1 MIILKGFLF
10 LKIFCISA
18 LLSVA
23 FAHDASDKV
32 LAKKIFG
39 NFITPTKLTPESV
52 GKYNKGCLNGGVEL
66 PVKGETWQH
75 INSKRGRNWGHPRLM
90 NFTKDLSKRVQT
102 LDGWGYIGD
111 LGNPRGGPT
120 LMAMLLTK

>member
-10 LKIFCISA
+10 LKLFCISA
-18 LLSVA
+18 LLSVT
-23 FAHDASDKV
+23 FAHDASDKL

-39 NFITPTKLTPESV
+39 NFTTPTKLTSESV

-75 INSKRGRNWGHPRLM
+75 INSKRGRNWGHPQLID
-90 NFTKDLSKRVQT
+90 FTKDLSQKVA
-102 LDGWGYIGD
+102 DFGWMGLYIGD
-111 LGNPRGGPT
+111 LGNP
-120 LMAMLLTK
+120 